1 MENLTTQLGELFAA
15 VQKSDLRQVRRLLS
29 AHVSPNQCN
38 GEGKTA
44 LMIASS
50 IGHPEI
56 IRLLCAAAA
65 THRPP
70 ARIFLDTTAGITADD
85 PSPLSPVSAVSGYPA
100 AALAEAAPKRATS
113 YSAIIDQPRPTP
125 LLPDYVSAILSSKG
139 NLPPDKAAT
148 KGAAAKEK
156 VLEATK
162 QDVIDVVIKKGTA
175 VTEAA
180 VTEKR
185 GLRASSSSKASGTQ
199 TLAQP
204 NLEDLAVD
212 ALLTGDIRQL
222 PAPRKPSQQGH
233 SEPSPRNRYD
243 VDGSDAPDLTAHYP
257 VHPENP
263 PSSAN
268 KSSSNSNSSKPFVSP
283 IIEEDTVLS
292 EIEAIIRPNQ
302 QGSRQD
308 NQPNSHREPTPIG
321 SNPPSGKGFDNSFL
335 DQLPRVDVT
344 PAQPSSPQ
352 QAVSQQAV
360 PQQSLPNTSEFEV
373 SEPGTPNYQSDNLSN
388 QTPLEI
394 AVRQNDLSR
403 VKALLKAGVDFRP
416 AAWYDTPV
424 LVIAAEKGHIEI
436 VQTLI
441 NAGANVNTGYERLP
455 LHVAAEHGHLTTAQL
470 LLNSGAYIHSA
481 EEGGR
486 TALIAAASTGQL
498 PLVQLL
504 VTKGANLNA
513 VSQGE
518 TAIMVAAKNGH
529 RAVYEFL
536 YSLTPS
542 HLRMTMEPT
551 LPRSTS
557 SAVSEGAITPSDTSE
572 GPSHAREAPPEQLT
586 EKSAE
591 PTSIDQSLVNE
602 LIEAATD
609 GHLPRLVAAIE
620 AGADINGLGT
630 GIETSPGKAPVI
642 GQHTA
647 LIAAIQAGHISSVE
661 ALLDAN
667 ADANCPAREPENQTE
682 IYPLM
687 VAACAL
693 SAIHRSDMIEL
704 LILQGARI
712 NQTDNW
718 GRTALIHA
726 TQSDHSDAIATLVAA
741 QADLEIRDRSG
752 KTALMHAEAS
762 QNQPIIQYL
771 QRAQTSQTQAIT
783 LLKAITQ
790 GDANQV
796 QRILS
801 HGGNPNAVADGMS
814 ALSQAA
820 AKGYLAIAR
829 QLIQAGADLNY
840 RPHATEL
847 NPLLYAAYRGHVEMV
862 QMLITA
868 DADIHV
874 QAGGLNALTY
884 AKRGQ
889 QQKRNAGKPFGA
901 IIALLSS
908 HGMAEQ

>member
-70 ARIFLDTTAGITADD
+70 ARIFLDTAAGITADD
-85 PSPLSPVSAVSGYPA
+85 PSPLSPVSAISGYPA
-100 AALAEAAPKRATS
+100 AALAESAPKRAAS

-125 LLPDYVSAILSSKG
+125 LLPDYVSAIRIVSKEYT
-139 NLPPDKAAT
+139 PSEKT
-148 KGAAAKEK
+148 AAKR
-156 VLEATK
+156 ATAIDTVK
-162 QDVIDVVIKKGTA
+162 RDVINVVVKKGVA
-175 VTEAA
+175 VKTKE
-180 VTEKR
+180 
-185 GLRASSSSKASGTQ
+185 GIGSSGGSKTGKTQ
-199 TLAQP
+199 ALAQP
-204 NLEDLAVD
+204 NIEDLAVD
-212 ALLTGDIRQL
+212 ALLKGDINQL
-222 PAPRKPSQQGH
+222 PAPP
-233 SEPSPRNRYD
+233 EPSPQDQSPPGRYD
-243 VDGSDAPDLTAHYP
+243 LNGSDAPDITAHYP
-257 VHPENP
+257 IHPESP
-263 PSSAN
+263 YSSAN
-268 KSSSNSNSSKPFVSP
+268 KNPPNKIPSQTFLPP
-283 IIEEDTVLS
+283 LLEEDAVLA
-292 EIEAIIRPNQ
+292 EIESIIQPNQ
-302 QGSRQD
+302 QGSEQE
-308 NQPNSHREPTPIG
+308 NQPNSLREPTPI
-321 SNPPSGKGFDNSFL
+321 SPNTPSDTAFDNSIL
-335 DQLPRVDVT
+335 DRLQRLDIT
-344 PAQPSSPQ
+344 ASQPSVTNTPEPQ
-352 QAVSQQAV
+352 V
-360 PQQSLPNTSEFEV
+360 P
-373 SEPGTPNYQSDNLSN
+373 EPAEQNNQPDNLSN
-388 QTPLEI
+388 RTPLEI
-394 AVRQNDLSR
+394 AVIHNDRIR
-403 VKALLKAGVDFRP
+403 VKDLLKAGADFRP
-416 AAWYDTPV
+416 ATWYDTPV
-424 LVIAAEKGHIEI
+424 LVTAAEKGHVEI
-436 VQTLI
+436 VQILI
-441 NAGANVNTGYERLP
+441 NAGANVNTGYERLA
-455 LHVAAEHGHLTTAQL
+455 LHVAAEHGHLNTAQL
-470 LLNSGAYIHSA
+470 LLNSGAYIHST

-486 TALIAAASTGQL
+486 TALIAAASAGQL
-498 PLVQLL
+498 ALVQLL

-513 VSQGE
+513 VSRGE

-542 HLRMTMEPT
+542 HVRETMAPT
-551 LPRSTS
+551 LPP
-557 SAVSEGAITPSDTSE
+557 SAGNTVSEGSIMPE
-572 GPSHAREAPPEQLT
+572 GSSQSIEAPSKNLEASN
-586 EKSAE
+586 SAAAH
-591 PTSIDQSLVNE
+591 SLVNE
-602 LIEAATD
+602 LIEAARD

-630 GIETSPGKAPVI
+630 DSE
-642 GQHTA
+642 TA
-647 LIAAIQAGHISSVE
+647 LGKKQEVGQQTALFAAIQAGHISSVE
-661 ALLDAN
+661 TLLDAN
-667 ADANCPAREPENQTE
+667 ADANCPANGPANQTE

-704 LILQGARI
+704 LISQGARI

-726 TQSDHSDAIATLVAA
+726 TQSEHSDAIATLVAA
-741 QADLEIRDRSG
+741 QADLNIRDRIG

-790 GDANQV
+790 GDTNQV

-820 AKGYLAIAR
+820 AKGYLAIAQ

-868 DADIHV
+868 GADTHV

-901 IIALLSS
+901 IIALLSG
-908 HGMAEQ
+908 HGIAEQ